1 MSGHSKWHSIKH
13 KKGAADAKRG
23 KEFTKLGNAI
33 AVAARDGADVET
45 NFRLRLA
52 IDRAKQANVPNANI
66 EKAILRGS
74 GQLEG
79 EQIQEVVYEGYGPG
93 GIAIIVEGATDNKNR
108 TYSDIRTAFTK
119 NGGNMAESG
128 AVAYQ
133 FDRRGIITIEN
144 ANVEELTLRAIDEG
158 AVDISDEEGVVT
170 VYTDGKELAKI
181 VDALRGDYEV
191 KSSELGSVPQ
201 NLVVL
206 EDESTATKALKLMD
220 ALDEL
225 DDVTNTY
232 SNFDI
237 AEGIDI

>member
-158 AVDISDEEGVVT
+158 AVDISDEDGVVT
-170 VYTDGKELAKI
+170 VYTDAKELAKT
-181 VDALRGDYEV
+181 VDALRDEYEV
-191 KSSELGSVPQ
+191 KSSELGFVPQ
-201 NLVVL
+201 NLVML